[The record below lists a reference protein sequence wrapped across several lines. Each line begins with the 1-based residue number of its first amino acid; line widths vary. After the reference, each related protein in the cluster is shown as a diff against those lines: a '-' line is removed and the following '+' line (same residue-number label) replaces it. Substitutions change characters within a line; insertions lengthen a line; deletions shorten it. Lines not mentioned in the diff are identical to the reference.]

1 MSDYDPIMKTI
12 LHNYQMI
19 NDQAGYIFASD
30 WEKIERISKALDS
43 NISQIRRAAAHII
56 VGIIEFDSDYADFID
71 FCWVIKKALT
81 SKDKVVMELVFNAII
96 DSNCGVPNENIIDI
110 LKEMLSNPSV
120 FIRLAV
126 INALDSA
133 IYESARFEYEDV
145 IENIVYI
152 FEKCTKDNNP
162 KIRKAATHSL
172 MNAYE
177 EAQENELENSL
188 KIIDE
193 ILNRVSQ
200 NSDKN
205 IS

>member
-1 MSDYDPIMKTI
+1 
-12 LHNYQMI
+12 MI

-81 SKDKVVMELVFNAII
+81 SKDKVVMERVFNAII

-193 ILNRVSQ
+193 ILNRASQ